1 MSGRQFTQEEAR
13 EIGERIGIDWGA
25 DDVNLDQ
32 FRMGLAVEL
41 EHGSRD
47 PATDV
52 THDDE
57 VITGKIAL
65 AHLREIPTTTRACL
79 RWRGMRNGSNRQV
92 VFGSGPLADRSLS
105 GPPACGPVGD
115 RKSDH
120 DRTQW
125 QSQPAH
131 SVDC

>member
-47 PATDV
+47 PATNV

-65 AHLREIPTTTRACL
+65 AHLREIPDFYTRLFAME
-79 RWRGMRNGSNRQV
+79 RDAER
-92 VFGSGPLADRSLS
+92 
-105 GPPACGPVGD
+105 
-115 RKSDH
+115 
-120 DRTQW
+120 
-125 QSQPAH
+125 
-131 SVDC
+131 

>member
-25 DDVNLDQ
+25 EDVNLDQ

-57 VITGKIAL
+57 VITAKIAL
-65 AHLREIPTTTRACL
+65 AHLREIPDYYTR
-79 RWRGMRNGSNRQV
+79 
-92 VFGSGPLADRSLS
+92 LAAMEADAER
-105 GPPACGPVGD
+105 
-115 RKSDH
+115 
-120 DRTQW
+120 
-125 QSQPAH
+125 
-131 SVDC
+131 